1 MNTYSEPS
9 YPISKIEYFDEDNL
23 RHLQRSDNYPKNV
36 KAQLSNY
43 SKHRTSGGKLSTT
56 YKLADNCQEYGIGRL
71 YPIDQL
77 SLGGMRFDVRNPIA
91 EKHYWD
97 IDMEN
102 AHYRIALKYCKDN
115 KLPHEYIKQYV
126 ENRNDMLSAVSSSRK
141 KAKTEFLKILYGG
154 DIKTYSSNYDEVEG
168 DINPEGLNLLKSLQ
182 SEVIILMEIIWSK
195 NAHLHDIKVGS
206 DKKALSKLADKK
218 GRATLMSLV
227 FQTEERKLLMFIDA
241 FMKTKNRNMDVYIH
255 DGGYIRKL
263 EGESCFPESL
273 LQECS
278 EKMVEILGY
287 EIPLAQKPITY
298 EKLEFVAK
306 NDYYANK
313 KIEIEKTYAQVGGD
327 FIEIIEDREPRAI
340 SYKDLKAQFKM
351 FNYDELNFETNKK
364 TKKYFFD
371 TWTDDINHRFYKRMD
386 FIPIRSECPDDV
398 YNLFTGFQAE
408 KLIGHYEYNRELIQP
423 IINHLD
429 LLTENNSEWLLKW
442 LACKVQ
448 HPNRKT
454 EVVPLF
460 RDVEG
465 FLELCGG
472 TGKTSFVD
480 WFGTEILGEKYYLAI
495 YNNEDLYNS
504 FNGQFEGKLLVHI
517 EEAEGNSHHKN
528 DNIFKAQTTAKRRTV
543 NKKNINSYD
552 VYDYVDNIA
561 STNNKN
567 PMKVNLS
574 NRRICPFDVNSKHRN
589 DPVYF
594 KQLFNALR
602 NKQAIYSF
610 FVYLRDEV
618 VVPDRFEVPKT
629 TANAEMTLMN
639 TQLHYKWILSLV
651 KENKLEDMYSTDAY
665 TNYVEYGKLIREERS
680 TQSLTAFGLNF
691 AKSDYVEKIR
701 DKHGIKY
708 KWNKDVITQRLKVLG
723 ILEKDFDIPTKDCLI
738 SSDDDDDSAETVIT
752 PFSMK
757 PKKQLPQNVQSL
769 LDELDK

>member
-1 MNTYSEPS
+1 MNTYTEPS

-77 SLGGMRFDVRNPIA
+77 SISGMRFDVRNPLA
-91 EKHYWD
+91 EKYYWD

-115 KLPHEYIKQYV
+115 GLPHEYIKQYV
-126 ENRNDMLSAVSSSRK
+126 ENRNDMLAAVSSSRK

-168 DINPEGLNLLKSLQ
+168 EINQEGLNLLKSLQ

-195 NAHLHDIKVGS
+195 NSHLHDIKVGS

-241 FMKTKNRNMDVYIH
+241 FMKSKNRNMDVYIH
-255 DGGYIRKL
+255 DGGYIRKS
-263 EGESCFPESL
+263 EGESSFPETL

-278 EKMVEILGY
+278 EKMLEILGY
-287 EIPLAQKPITY
+287 DIPLAQKPITY

-327 FIEIIEDREPRAI
+327 FIEIVEDDEPRAI
-340 SYKDLKAQFKM
+340 SYKDMKAQLKM

-386 FIPIRSECPDDV
+386 FIPIRSECPDEV

-408 KLIGHYEYNRELIQP
+408 KLIGHYEYNREIIQP

-429 LLTENNSEWLLKW
+429 ILTENNSGWFLKW
-442 LACKVQ
+442 LGCKIQ

-454 EVVPLF
+454 EILPLL

-472 TGKTSFVD
+472 TGKTCFID
-480 WFGTEILGEKYYLAI
+480 WFGSEILGEKYYMAI
-495 YNNEDLYNS
+495 HNNEDLYNS
-504 FNGQFEGKLLVHI
+504 FNGQFEGKLLIHL
-517 EEAEGNSHHKN
+517 EEAEGTTHHKN
-528 DNIFKAQTTAKRRTV
+528 DNILKAKTTGKKQLV
-543 NKKNINSYD
+543 NKKQINAYK
-552 VYDYVDNIA
+552 VNDYADIIA

-567 PMKVNLS
+567 PLKVNLS
-574 NRRICPFDVNSKHRN
+574 NRRISAFDVNSKYRN

-594 KQLFNALR
+594 KTLLDTLH

-610 FVYLRDEV
+610 YVYLRDEV
-618 VVPDRFEVPKT
+618 VVPNKFDVVKT
-629 TANAEMTLMN
+629 AANADMTLMN

-651 KENKLEDMYSTDAY
+651 RDNKLDDMYSNDAY
-665 TNYVEYGKLIREERS
+665 NSYVEYGKLIREDKG
-680 TQSLTAFGLNF
+680 TLTLTAFGLLF
-691 AKSDYVEKIR
+691 AKTDLIEKIR
-701 DKHGIKY
+701 DKRGMKY
-708 KWNKDVITQRLKVLG
+708 KFNKDGITQKLKELG
-723 ILEKDFDIPTKDCLI
+723 ILEKDFETPNKDCLI
-738 SSDDDDDSAETVIT
+738 SSDDEDTTETVIT
-752 PFSMK
+752 PFTMK
-757 PKKQLPQNVQSL
+757 PTKQLPEHIQNL

>member
-1 MNTYSEPS
+1 MNTYTEPS

-77 SLGGMRFDVRNPIA
+77 SISGMRFDVRNPLA
-91 EKHYWD
+91 EKYYWD

-115 KLPHEYIKQYV
+115 GLPHEYIKQYV
-126 ENRNDMLSAVSSSRK
+126 ENRNDMLITVSSSRK

-168 DINPEGLNLLKSLQ
+168 EINQEGLNLLKSLQ

-206 DKKALSKLADKK
+206 DKKALSKLPDKK
-218 GRATLMSLV
+218 ARATLMSLV

-263 EGESCFPESL
+263 EGESCFPEHM

-278 EKMVEILGY
+278 EKMLEILGY
-287 EIPLAQKPITY
+287 DIPLAQKPITY

-327 FIEIIEDREPRAI
+327 FIEIVEDDEPRAI
-340 SYKDLKAQFKM
+340 SYKDMKAQFKM

-364 TKKYFFD
+364 NKKYFFD

-386 FIPIRSECPDDV
+386 FIPIRSQCPDDV

-408 KLIGHYEYNRELIQP
+408 KLIGHYEYNREIIQP

-429 LLTENNSEWLLKW
+429 LLTENNSGWFLKW
-442 LACKVQ
+442 LACKIQ

-454 EVVPLF
+454 EILPLL

-472 TGKTSFVD
+472 TGKTCFID
-480 WFGTEILGEKYYLAI
+480 WFGSEILGEKYYMAI
-495 YNNEDLYNS
+495 HNNEDLYNS
-504 FNGQFEGKLLVHI
+504 FNGQFEGKLLIHL
-517 EEAEGNSHHKN
+517 EEAEGTTHHKN
-528 DNIFKAQTTAKRRTV
+528 DNILKAKTTGKKQLV
-543 NKKNINSYD
+543 NKKQINAYK
-552 VYDYVDNIA
+552 VNDYADIIA

-567 PMKVNLS
+567 PLKVNLS
-574 NRRICPFDVNSKHRN
+574 NRRISAFDVNSKYRN

-594 KQLFNALR
+594 KTLLDTFR

-610 FVYLRDEV
+610 YVYLRDEV
-618 VVPDRFEVPKT
+618 EVPNKFDVVKT
-629 TANAEMTLMN
+629 AANADMTLMN

-651 KENKLEDMYSTDAY
+651 KDDKLDDMYSNDAY
-665 TNYVEYGKLIREERS
+665 NNYVEFGKLIREDKG
-680 TQSLTAFGLNF
+680 TLTLTAFGLLF
-691 AKSDYVEKIR
+691 AKTDLIEKIR
-701 DKHGIKY
+701 DKRGMKY
-708 KWNKDVITQRLKVLG
+708 KFNKDGITQKLKELG
-723 ILEKDFDIPTKDCLI
+723 ILEKDFETPNKECLI
-738 SSDDDDDSAETVIT
+738 SSDDEDSIETVIT
-752 PFSMK
+752 PFTIK
-757 PKKQLPQNVQSL
+757 PQKKFPQHIQNL

>member
-1 MNTYSEPS
+1 MNTYTEPS

-56 YKLADNCQEYGIGRL
+56 YKLADNCQQYGIGRL

-77 SLGGMRFDVRNPIA
+77 SISGMRFDVRNPLA
-91 EKHYWD
+91 EKYYWD

-115 KLPHEYIKQYV
+115 GLPHEYIKKYV
-126 ENRNDMLSAVSSSRK
+126 EKRNDMLSAVSSSRK

-168 DINPEGLNLLKSLQ
+168 EINQEGLNLLKSLQ

-195 NAHLHDIKVGS
+195 NAHLHDIKVGN
-206 DKKALSKLADKK
+206 DKKALSKLPDKK
-218 GRATLMSLV
+218 ARATLMSLV

-241 FMKTKNRNMDVYIH
+241 FMKSKNRNMDVYIH

-263 EGESCFPESL
+263 DGESSFPEAL

-278 EKMVEILGY
+278 EKMLEILGY
-287 EIPLAQKPITY
+287 DIPLAQKAITY

-327 FIEIIEDREPRAI
+327 FIEIVEDDEPRAI
-340 SYKDLKAQFKM
+340 SYKDMKAQFKM

-408 KLIGHYEYNRELIQP
+408 KLIGYYEYNREIIQP

-429 LLTENNSEWLLKW
+429 LLTENNSGWFLKW
-442 LACKVQ
+442 LACKIQ

-454 EVVPLF
+454 EILPLL

-472 TGKTSFVD
+472 TGKTCFID
-480 WFGTEILGEKYYLAI
+480 WFGSEILGEKYYMAI
-495 YNNEDLYNS
+495 HNNEDLYNS
-504 FNGQFEGKLLVHI
+504 FNGQFEGKLLIHL
-517 EEAEGNSHHKN
+517 EEAEGTTHHKN
-528 DNIFKAQTTAKRRTV
+528 DNILKAKTTGKKQLV
-543 NKKNINSYD
+543 NKKQINAYK
-552 VYDYVDNIA
+552 VNDYADIIA

-567 PMKVNLS
+567 PLKVNLS
-574 NRRICPFDVNSKHRN
+574 NRRISAFDVNSKYRN

-594 KQLFNALR
+594 KTLLDTLH

-610 FVYLRDEV
+610 YVYLRDEV
-618 VVPDRFEVPKT
+618 VVPNKFDVVKT
-629 TANAEMTLMN
+629 AANADMTLMN

-651 KENKLEDMYSTDAY
+651 RDNKLDDMYSNDAY
-665 TNYVEYGKLIREERS
+665 NSYVEYGKLIREDKG
-680 TQSLTAFGLNF
+680 TLTLTAFGLLF
-691 AKSDYVEKIR
+691 AKTDLIEKTR
-701 DKHGIKY
+701 DKHGMKY
-708 KWNKDVITQRLKVLG
+708 KFNKDGITQKLKELG
-723 ILEKDFDIPTKDCLI
+723 ILEKDFETPNKHCLI
-738 SSDDDDDSAETVIT
+738 SSDDEDSIETVIT
-752 PFSMK
+752 PFTIK
-757 PKKQLPQNVQSL
+757 PQKKFPQHIQNL

>member
-1 MNTYSEPS
+1 MNTYTEPC

-23 RHLQRSDNYPKNV
+23 RCLQRSDNYPKNV

-77 SLGGMRFDVRNPIA
+77 SISGMRFDVRNPLA
-91 EKHYWD
+91 EKYYWD
-97 IDMEN
+97 VDMEN
-102 AHYRIALKYCKDN
+102 AHYRIALKYCQVN
-115 KLPHEYIKQYV
+115 GLPHEYIQQYV
-126 ENRNDMLSAVSSSRK
+126 ENRNNMLIAVSSSRK

-168 DINPEGLNLLKSLQ
+168 EINQEGLNLLKSLQ
-182 SEVIILMEIIWSK
+182 SEVAILMEIIWSK
-195 NAHLHDIKVGS
+195 NSHLQNIKVGS
-206 DKKALSKLADKK
+206 DKKALSKLPDKK
-218 GRATLMSLV
+218 ARATLMSLV

-241 FMKTKNRNMDVYIH
+241 FMKSKNRNMDVYIH

-263 EGESCFPESL
+263 EGESCFPEQI

-278 EKMVEILGY
+278 EKMSEILGY
-287 EIPLAQKPITY
+287 DIPLAQKPITY

-327 FIEIIEDREPRAI
+327 FIEIVEDDEPRPI
-340 SYKDLKAQFKM
+340 SYKDMKAQFKR

-364 TKKYFFD
+364 KTKYFFD

-386 FIPIRSECPDDV
+386 FIPIRSQCPDDV

-408 KLIGHYEYNRELIQP
+408 KLIGHYEYNREIIQP

-429 LLTENNSEWLLKW
+429 LLTENNSGWFLKW
-442 LACKVQ
+442 LACKIQ
-448 HPNRKT
+448 HPDRKT
-454 EVVPLF
+454 EILPLL

-472 TGKTSFVD
+472 TGKTCFID
-480 WFGTEILGEKYYLAI
+480 WFGSEILGEKYYMAI
-495 YNNEDLYNS
+495 HNNEDLYNS
-504 FNGQFEGKLLVHI
+504 FNGQFEGKLLIHL
-517 EEAEGNSHHKN
+517 EEAEGTTHHKN
-528 DNIFKAQTTAKRRTV
+528 DNILKAKTTGKKQIV
-543 NKKNINSYD
+543 NKKQINAYK
-552 VYDYVDNIA
+552 VNDYADIIA

-567 PMKVNLS
+567 PLKVNLS
-574 NRRICPFDVNSKHRN
+574 NRRISAFDVNSKFRN

-594 KQLFNALR
+594 KTLLDTFR

-610 FVYLRDEV
+610 YVYLRDEV
-618 VVPDRFEVPKT
+618 EVPNKFDVVKT
-629 TANAEMTLMN
+629 AANADMTLMN

-651 KENKLEDMYSTDAY
+651 RDDKLDDMYSTDAY
-665 TNYVEYGKLIREERS
+665 SSYVDYGKLIREEKG
-680 TQSLTAFGLNF
+680 TLTLTAFGLLF
-691 AKSDYVEKIR
+691 AKTDLIEKTR
-701 DKHGIKY
+701 DKHGMKY
-708 KWNKDVITQRLKVLG
+708 KFNKDGITQKLKELG
-723 ILEKDFDIPTKDCLI
+723 ILEKDFATPNKTECLF
-738 SSDDDDDSAETVIT
+738 DDEEDE
-752 PFSMK
+752 
-757 PKKQLPQNVQSL
+757 QLSNASTYTEIYIDGILQA
-769 LDELDK
+769 D

>member
-77 SLGGMRFDVRNPIA
+77 SISGMRFDVRNPLA
-91 EKHYWD
+91 EKYYWD
-97 IDMEN
+97 VDMEN

-115 KLPHEYIKQYV
+115 GLPHEYIKQYV
-126 ENRNDMLSAVSSSRK
+126 ENRNDMLIAVSSSRK

-168 DINPEGLNLLKSLQ
+168 EINQEGLNLLKSLQ
-182 SEVIILMEIIWSK
+182 SEVFILMEIIWSK
-195 NAHLHDIKVGS
+195 NSHLHDIKVGS

-218 GRATLMSLV
+218 ARATLMSLI

-241 FMKTKNRNMDVYIH
+241 FMKSKNRNMDVYIH

-263 EGESCFPESL
+263 EGESCFPEQM

-278 EKMVEILGY
+278 EKMLEILGY
-287 EIPLAQKPITY
+287 DIPLAQKPITY

-327 FIEIIEDREPRAI
+327 FIEIVEDDEPRAI
-340 SYKDLKAQFKM
+340 SYKDMKAQFKM

-408 KLIGHYEYNRELIQP
+408 KLIGHYEYNREIIQP

-429 LLTENNSEWLLKW
+429 ILTENNSGWFLKW
-442 LACKVQ
+442 LACKIQ

-454 EVVPLF
+454 EILPLL

-472 TGKTSFVD
+472 TGKTCFID
-480 WFGTEILGEKYYLAI
+480 WFGSEILGEKYYMAI
-495 YNNEDLYNS
+495 HNNEDLYNS
-504 FNGQFEGKLLVHI
+504 FNGQFEGKLLIHL
-517 EEAEGNSHHKN
+517 EEAEGTTHHKN
-528 DNIFKAQTTAKRRTV
+528 DNILKAKTTGKKQLV
-543 NKKNINSYD
+543 NKKQINAYK
-552 VYDYVDNIA
+552 VNDYADIIA

-567 PMKVNLS
+567 PLKVNLS
-574 NRRICPFDVNSKHRN
+574 NRRISAFDVNSKYRN
-589 DPVYF
+589 DSVYF
-594 KQLFNALR
+594 KTLLDTFR

-610 FVYLRDEV
+610 YVYLRDEV
-618 VVPDRFEVPKT
+618 EVPNKFDVVKT
-629 TANAEMTLMN
+629 AANADMTLMN

-651 KENKLEDMYSTDAY
+651 RDDKLDDMYSNDAY
-665 TNYVEYGKLIREERS
+665 NNYVEYGKLIREDKG
-680 TQSLTAFGLNF
+680 TLTLTAFGLLF
-691 AKSDYVEKIR
+691 AKTDLIEKTR
-701 DKHGIKY
+701 DKHGMKY
-708 KWNKDVITQRLKVLG
+708 KFNKDGITQKLKELG
-723 ILEKDFDIPTKDCLI
+723 ILEKDFETPNNECLI
-738 SSDDDDDSAETVIT
+738 NSDDEE
-752 PFSMK
+752 
-757 PKKQLPQNVQSL
+757 
-769 LDELDK
+769 DEKLSDASTTDVYTEVYIDGILQAD